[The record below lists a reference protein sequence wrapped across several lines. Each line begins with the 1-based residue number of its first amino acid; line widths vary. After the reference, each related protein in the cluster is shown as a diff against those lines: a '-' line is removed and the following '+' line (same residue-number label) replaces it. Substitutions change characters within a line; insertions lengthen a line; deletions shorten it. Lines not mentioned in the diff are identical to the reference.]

1 MVCEKMEKEDI
12 VNTLIVDDE
21 KEIRTLIG
29 KFLSETNYNC
39 ILAEDGH
46 SALEIIRK
54 NDLDLVITDIKM
66 EGMNGLELMEK
77 AHENY
82 SYLPFIVLTGFAQ
95 EYSFSEIIDQGASDF
110 LTKPVKLEMLKVRAD
125 KAVFLARKQ
134 KELYE
139 ALEKLKESERKYKE
153 LSITDGLTNL
163 YNHTHFMNQLK
174 KEIERAKRFEHP
186 LSLMLMDVDN
196 FKQYNDTYG
205 HLEGDKALKR
215 TGETIQHNIRST
227 DSGYRYGGE
236 EFAVILP
243 ETDDKDAFM
252 AAERLRKAF
261 ESEKFTPNGKIVHM
275 TISVGIARYKPQEDL
290 SGLIE
295 RADKGLYAAKTGGK
309 NRICIKR

>member
-1 MVCEKMEKEDI
+1 MKKEDKI
-12 VNTLIVDDE
+12 NTLIVDDE

-39 ILAEDGH
+39 ILAEDGY

-54 NDLDLVITDIKM
+54 NNLDLVITDIKM
-66 EGMNGLELMEK
+66 EGMNGLKLMEK

-139 ALEKLKESERKYKE
+139 ALEKLKESERRYKE

-163 YNHTHFMNQLK
+163 YNHNHFMNQLK

-205 HLEGDKALKR
+205 HPEGDKALKR
-215 TGETIQHNIRST
+215 IGETIQHNIRST

-261 ESEKFTPNGKIVHM
+261 ESEKFTPNGKIVNM
-275 TISVGIARYKPQEDL
+275 TISIGIARYKPQEDL
-290 SGLIE
+290 SGLIK
-295 RADKGLYAAKTGGK
+295 RADKGLYAAKTRGK